1 MTQSKFIR
9 SIAWVATCFLIAA
22 LVAWPAA
29 ISADT
34 SKYFYDELGRL
45 AAVIDGQGNVAVY
58 TYDAVGNLV
67 SIQRFTSSGGGGTIG
82 IFVVTPGSALVG
94 ATVQIQGFGFS
105 PTASNNQVNFNGT
118 PATVSSATANSITTT
133 VPSGATTGPITVTNT
148 NGTATSPQAFTVLVP
163 PIVSGIDPAQVPQ
176 GTTTRVNISGFNLA
190 TATSV
195 SFTQTGITAAIQSG
209 ATSQTLTVNLVVA
222 STVPAGSYTFSVT
235 TPAGMVQSGT
245 ITVTVKPKSPS
256 LGIAKLSVFLPVIT
270 TVPATIGPGA
280 GSHEDAASPVSV
292 SMPVNTTVPA
302 TSGPPAGQDFS
313 VAPPTSVSMP

>member
-9 SIAWVATCFLIAA
+9 SIAWVATCFVIAA

-105 PTASNNQVNFNGT
+105 PTASNNQVNFDGT

-133 VPSGATTGPITVTNT
+133 VPAGATTGPITVTNT
-148 NGTATSPQAFTVLVP
+148 NGTATSPQPFTVLVP
-163 PIVSGIDPAQVPQ
+163 PIISGIHPNRVPKEV
-176 GTTTRVNISGFNLA
+176 TTKVIIGGFNLA
-190 TATSV
+190 DATTVNFSNAGLV
-195 SFTQTGITAAIQSG
+195 ATILSG
-209 ATSQTLTVNLVVA
+209 ATSQSLPINLFVGA
-222 STVPAGSYTFSVT
+222 SVPDGPYTFTVT
-235 TPAGMVQSGT
+235 TPAGTAQSGT
-245 ITVTVKPKSPS
+245 VTVTVTAAVPGFSAPNS
-256 LGIAKLSVFLPVIT
+256 LSVF
-270 TVPATIGPGA
+270 
-280 GSHEDAASPVSV
+280 
-292 SMPVNTTVPA
+292 MP
-302 TSGPPAGQDFS
+302 
-313 VAPPTSVSMP
+313 